1 MSALALIGTDTGVGK
16 THVCLALAAGLRR
29 LGHRVWLHKPVACG
43 GWEGG
48 TWPDGTAEDARAL
61 AAARGDGQ
69 PEETLCPRQYP
80 APIAPYLAAAQVGQR
95 PLIADYA
102 RDVLAI
108 RSRAQAEAGTRPI
121 VLVETAGGL
130 LAPIAADRGTNADL
144 LLASDLPVILVT
156 RPFLGTINHT
166 ALTLAVARQ
175 RGIRV
180 LGLVVNWHRAE
191 AADPATAGIAHEL
204 EAANGLSVLAE
215 LPFGPVSASDAV
227 MLAQALMN
235 CRDFVAA

>member
-43 GWEGG
+43 GWEGNP
-48 TWPDGTAEDARAL
+48 WPDGTAEDARAL
-61 AAARGDGQ
+61 GAALSDGQ
-69 PEETLCPRQYP
+69 PAETLCPRQYP
-80 APIAPYLAAAQVGQR
+80 APIAPHLAAAQVGQR

-102 RDVLAI
+102 RDIAAI
-108 RSRAQAEAGTRPI
+108 RARAQAETVPRPI

-144 LLASDLPVILVT
+144 LVATGLPALLVT

-166 ALTLAVARQ
+166 ALTAAVARQ
-175 RGIRV
+175 RGILV
-180 LGLVVNWHRAE
+180 LGLVVNWHREE
-191 AADPATAGIAHEL
+191 ATDAATAGIVAEL
-204 EAANGLSVLAE
+204 EAASGLRVLAE
-215 LPFGPVSASDAV
+215 FRHGLVPEAIAV
-227 MLAQALMN
+227 ALAHALAK
-235 CRDFVAA
+235 RWEFAAD